1 MEINA
6 TAEMPR
12 PEGRPRPVARTAQA
26 ELRAVRGR
34 LQSGSAI
41 EPQFEHELLSM
52 FARNEIRA
60 AVTMPVLSLI
70 FSLSSMFWAPKVQAL
85 TWLMMVI
92 FTKVLLLWQC
102 GRFLADPDAAQSIRI
117 WRGRFIRAELCAGLS
132 WAGFVLVGM
141 DLSAIPETFGTLQTV
156 DDPAL
161 RGASGLLFSSN
172 VFVFATLIVVL
183 AIRMTF
189 AATVIPILYAGT
201 IPMTLAVVVR
211 LVLLKDPFF
220 LSLAA
225 MGVGVHLYFVWLAR
239 GLNTTALDRL
249 KFRAQKDL
257 LIAALEEEKA
267 ISEEAR
273 RRAEAANNSKS
284 QFLATMSHELR
295 TPLNAIMGFSE
306 VMKAEV
312 MGPIGTPVY
321 KEYSGNI
328 HDSGRHLLHLINEI
342 LDLSRIE
349 AGKYELT
356 EERIRLSDV
365 TEDCH
370 RLLKLKADAK
380 GLEMIESVSDDL
392 PLVWADQ
399 RAMRQ
404 ICLNLMSNALKFTP
418 KGGKITVTVEM
429 TRGGEQ
435 RLSVR
440 DTGPGISANEIP
452 KVLQPFGQGALA
464 HQTAEGGTGLGLSIV
479 QSLIELHGGT
489 FELKSELRRGTEA
502 IVTLPPRRV
511 LAATPP
517 LQPLGSERHR
527 PKTSAQ
533 SELPAPRPY
542 VMPEAGPAGRPSVRP
557 ARLRQFRPPAVA

>member
-6 TAEMPR
+6 TADTP
-12 PEGRPRPVARTAQA
+12 PDGRPRPIARTAQA
-26 ELRAVRGR
+26 ELKAVRGR
-34 LQSGSAI
+34 LQSGSTI

-85 TWLMMVI
+85 TWLMLVI
-92 FTKVLLLWQC
+92 CTKVLLLWHC

-117 WRGRFIRAELCAGLS
+117 WRGRFIRAELLAGLS

-141 DLSAIPETFGTLQTV
+141 DLTTIPETFGTLQTV
-156 DDPAL
+156 DDPAM

-349 AGKYELT
+349 AGKYELS

-370 RLLKLKADAK
+370 RLLKLKANAK

-440 DTGPGISANEIP
+440 DTGPGIPANEIP
-452 KVLQPFGQGALA
+452 KVLQPFGQGTLA

-511 LAATPP
+511 LAPAPP
-517 LQPLGSERHR
+517 LQPLGAERHR
-527 PKTSAQ
+527 PKVPVRP
-533 SELPAPRPY
+533 ELPY
-542 VMPEAGPAGRPSVRP
+542 ILPEARP
-557 ARLRQFRPPAVA
+557 ASTLPLRSPRLRQFRPPAVA